1 MYSEYVEYIDKLE
14 EAVAGYE
21 KSTERFAAIQAE
33 ITKTAELKKALYD
46 KYHHKFV
53 VIDNAEV
60 RMYSASELEQIKQEL
75 LDTSILTVLKRFL
88 GIGKKQDVIYAE
100 LMGKIKG
107 LTVYLQTE
115 QEKIKEELTA
125 DFKKMKEYASGMK
138 ADHEKTLKSSGYQSD
153 DNWNT
158 YLPDAEEK
166 PVLYIGDVD
175 ILLESGRRN
184 SEIVLG
190 EILGDSYRNGFI
202 KIPYTRD
209 GSDPFQFYCEYSDEQ
224 TEARSNG
231 LIRSIIY
238 QQIRQ
243 MQDYGM
249 ELHLIDGEDTGKNF
263 SELLGLKQIREDQV
277 WELNAGVT
285 KNIYKYAQI
294 YLSSQD
300 ISQGLGELE
309 QYIARVAEETAGFA
323 SVEEYNQSPRGKENG
338 KIPMQMVVVQ
348 NFPSGFQDQD
358 IEILNKL
365 IKNGSQRGV
374 SVMIQY
380 DGKFRSYFREKVDE
394 PTKNCLD
401 AIILEPQGD
410 RLMTK
415 ECSSAVRLRI
425 MPVGKREYIQS
436 LVDGK
441 TSVKE
446 IDNRF
451 SSLLSLEGP
460 FGTQD
465 ASGGLHIP
473 FALDRKGKI
482 QEFTL
487 AQALN
492 AHGLI
497 SGSSGSGKSSLL
509 HLIIASV
516 AMNYTPEDV
525 EIWLA
530 DYKINEFSSYKYNT
544 PPHIK
549 FLGLSKSQDFTYAL
563 LDKIV
568 GEYERRQD
576 LLKQADEE
584 MKQKGERAN
593 ITSITDYRRYYGKD
607 SLGRLLIIID
617 EFHVMAQQVSE
628 EPKYREILEN
638 LLAEG
643 RAVGI
648 TFLFSDQAVSVGLK
662 GLTDKGRKQI
672 RCRLAL
678 SNDMEEMKEMLQ
690 TRDSESIKPF
700 MTMKMGEC
708 ALITMEN
715 VRTEDGRLEERQKIE
730 RVKNIYID
738 GETRFTL
745 CKNIREFYH
754 KEDYFPVYMDE
765 TEVRMYDDRK
775 IDQWNLQNL
784 KRIDYSRQIY
794 VYAGEAMNLTGCFA
808 IPLLRRR
815 GENIMCVGG
824 EEEEQICIILSQIRS
839 IQRIPEHK
847 VIILS
852 DPYCSLFTIYEDL
865 LEEIREKDSAVEIYS
880 EPEEICR
887 QINILMAEA
896 QNRHRESIMMVIWI
910 GLDDMYEEFQTY
922 PEENP
927 FEKQAN
933 PAKEDKAGIDDI
945 LSEFDKKWDLLDSMM
960 EEDEAVSREEN
971 RYKNTDTLQL
981 DGEEENLYNAI
992 DDIVKLIRIGPRNGV
1007 FHSIIYDNT
1016 YPLRNNRKIKAEDCR
1031 HKLAFAMGRD
1041 ECGEY
1046 LGRTML
1052 LEGMEN
1058 QKGIA
1063 AYYDGKGKVKKFI
1076 PYYFREL

>member
-1 MYSEYVEYIDKLE
+1 MYRDDIEYIEKLE
-14 EAVAGYE
+14 EAVEGYE
-21 KSTERFAAIQAE
+21 KSTDHFAAIQTE

-46 KYHHKFV
+46 KYQHKFA

-60 RMYSASELEQIKQEL
+60 RLYTASELEQIKEEL
-75 LDTSILTVLKRFL
+75 LDNSILTILKRFL

-125 DFKKMKEYASGMK
+125 YFKRIKEYTFGIK
-138 ADHEKTLKSSGYQSD
+138 NDYEKVLKCSGYQSD
-153 DNWNT
+153 GNWDT
-158 YLPDAEEK
+158 YRLDEDRS
-166 PVLYIGDVD
+166 PVLYVGNVD
-175 ILLESGRRN
+175 ILLQSDRRN
-184 SEIVLG
+184 SEAVLREALG
-190 EILGDSYRNGFI
+190 EIYTNGFI
-202 KIPYTRD
+202 RIPYARN
-209 GSDPFQFYCEYSDEQ
+209 GEEPFQLYCEYSDEQ
-224 TEARSNG
+224 TEARANG
-231 LIRSIIY
+231 FIRSVIY

-243 MQDYGM
+243 MRKYGM
-249 ELHLIDGEDTGKNF
+249 ELHLIDGENTGKNF
-263 SELLGLKQIREDQV
+263 SELLALKQIRGDQV
-277 WELNAGVT
+277 WELNTTVT
-285 KNIYKYAQI
+285 KNTYKYAQI

-300 ISQGLGELE
+300 ISEGLRELE
-309 QYIARVAEETAGFA
+309 QYIARVAEETAGFG
-323 SVEEYNQSPRGKENG
+323 SVEEYNQSSRAKDKG
-338 KIPMQMVVVQ
+338 KIPMQMVVIQ
-348 NFPSGFQDQD
+348 TFPSGFQEMD

-374 SVMIQY
+374 SVIIQY
-380 DGKFRSYFREKVDE
+380 DRKFRTYFREMVDN

-401 AIILEPQGD
+401 AIIFEPQGEHI
-410 RLMTK
+410 MTK
-415 ECSSAVRLRI
+415 ECSSAIQLRI
-425 MPVGKREYIQS
+425 MSSGRREYIQS
-436 LVDGK
+436 LIDEN
-441 TSVKE
+441 TRVKE
-446 IDNRF
+446 VDNRF

-465 ASGGLHIP
+465 ATNGIHIP
-473 FALDRKGKI
+473 FALDRKGQM

-492 AHGLI
+492 AHGLV

-516 AMNYTPEDV
+516 VMSYTPEDV

-563 LDKIV
+563 LDKVV
-568 GEYERRQD
+568 GEYERRQE
-576 LLKQADEE
+576 LLKRADEE
-584 MKQKGERAN
+584 MKQKGERVN
-593 ITSITDYRRYYGKD
+593 ITSITDYRKYYGKE
-607 SLGRLLIIID
+607 SLQRLLIIID
-617 EFHVMAQQVSE
+617 EFHVMAQQVNE
-628 EPKYREILEN
+628 DTRYREILEN

-690 TRDSESIKPF
+690 IRDSESIKPF

-715 VRTEDGRLEERQKIE
+715 VRIEDGRMEERQKIE

-738 GETRFTL
+738 GESRFTL

-754 KEDYFPVYMDE
+754 QEDYFPVYMDE
-765 TEVRMYDDRK
+765 TEVRVYDDRK
-775 IDQWNLQNL
+775 IDLWNQQNL

-794 VYAGEAMNLTGCFA
+794 VYTGEAMNLTGCFA
-808 IPLLRRR
+808 ISLLRRR

-839 IQRIPEHK
+839 MQRIPGHK
-847 VIILS
+847 VVILS
-852 DPYCSLFTIYEDL
+852 DPYCSLFTTYEDVL
-865 LEEIREKDSAVEIYS
+865 QGIRKKDSAVEIYS
-880 EPEEICR
+880 EPEDICR
-887 QINILMAEA
+887 QVNILMAEA
-896 QNRHRESIMMVIWI
+896 HDRYRENVVMVIWI

-922 PEENP
+922 PEVNP
-927 FEKQAN
+927 FEVQDSPIKQART
-933 PAKEDKAGIDDI
+933 EIGDV
-945 LSEFDKKWDLLDSMM
+945 LSELDKKWDLLDRMLEG
-960 EEDEAVSREEN
+960 EEVSGREDN
-971 RYKNTDTLQL
+971 RYENIDSLQPN
-981 DGEEENLYNAI
+981 DQKEKLYNAI
-992 DDIVKLIRIGPRNGV
+992 DDIVKLIQIGPRNGIY
-1007 FHSIIYDNT
+1007 HSIVYDNT
-1016 YPLRNNRKIKAEDCR
+1016 YPIRNNRKIKAEDCR

-1046 LGRTML
+1046 LGRSML

-1076 PYYFREL
+1076 PYNFIDL